1 MNPTR
6 RDLLIA
12 FGATGLI
19 TPALA
24 QHVHQ
29 ALLEVKSL
37 DPGAAYQ
44 PKYLTGHEYQTLRRL
59 SDLIIPAD
67 EHSKGALDAGAAE
80 FIDFLCSRNEKLAQI
95 YTGGLAWMDSAMQR
109 HHEVSFIQAKPEQQ
123 TALLDLIAYKKNA
136 TPELLAGIRF
146 FDWCRRMVM
155 DAYYT
160 SPVGMADIGFM
171 GNKALS
177 SFSVP
182 QEAVDYAIKRSPF
195 ANS

>member
-1 MNPTR
+1 MNTTR

-12 FGATGLI
+12 FGATGLL

-29 ALLEVKSL
+29 AVTEVKSL

-44 PKYLTGHEYQTLRRL
+44 PKFLNAHEYQTLRRL

-80 FIDFLCSRNEKLAQI
+80 FIDFLCSRNEKMAQI
-95 YTGGLAWMDSAMQR
+95 YTGGLAWMDHAMQR
-109 HHEVSFIQAKPEQQ
+109 HHQAKFIDAKPEEQ
-123 TALLDLIAYKKNA
+123 TALLDLIAFRKNE
-136 TPELLAGIRF
+136 TPELFAGVRF
-146 FDWCRRMVM
+146 FDWCRKMVM

-160 SPVGMADIGFM
+160 SPVGINDIGFM
-171 GNKALS
+171 GNQVLG

-195 ANS
+195 A